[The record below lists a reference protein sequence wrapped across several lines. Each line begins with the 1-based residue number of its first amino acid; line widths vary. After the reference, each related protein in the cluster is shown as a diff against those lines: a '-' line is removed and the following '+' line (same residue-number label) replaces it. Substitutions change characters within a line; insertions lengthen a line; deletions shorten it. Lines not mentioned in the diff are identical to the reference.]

1 VAIMPTD
8 EWMATDE
15 QTWLATDELAPK
27 TGPVATQPRP
37 SPAAL
42 PPSAEMSANGVD
54 WDTVKKV
61 GAVAGVVLVAGSVAY
76 WLTKRSRRR

>member
-1 VAIMPTD
+1 MPS

-15 QTWLATDELAPK
+15 QAWLATDELAN
-27 TGPVATQPRP
+27 TPVARPVAQAPAPKP
-37 SPAAL
+37 SPEAMMPA
-42 PPSAEMSANGVD
+42 SGVD

-61 GAVAGVVLVAGSVAY
+61 GAVAGVVLVAGSLAY